1 MQNTA
6 MKFFTSILLIFVLTG
21 TNAQEYFQ
29 QEVNYNISGTLDDSL
44 HIFDAQIEME
54 YFNNSPD
61 TLDFIYMHLWANAFK
76 DRNSAFN
83 RQKIRQGG
91 TGAYFAKEKS
101 RGNYTNLKFNV
112 NGIAADLK
120 FVRDNPDIAK
130 IILPKPLL
138 PGQRINISS
147 PFTLK
152 IPGSFSRL
160 GHVGQTY
167 QMTQW
172 YPKPAVYDKEGWHEM
187 PYLDMG
193 EYYSEFGKFDVTITL
208 PENYVV
214 GATGTLETKSEVEFL
229 KEKATQTTEKLKSV
243 LEGNLDIP
251 TSSKKMK
258 TIRYTAEN
266 VHDFAWFADKR
277 FMVQKSEVKLS
288 SGKIIDTWTM
298 FTEQEGELWK
308 KSIEYVDRSVKFYSD
323 LVGDYP
329 YPQASAVQS
338 ALSAGGGMEYP
349 MITVIGLSGS
359 AKPLDAVITHEV
371 GHNWFYGI
379 LAFNER
385 DYPWLDEGINSYY
398 DHRYLIKYYG
408 DPSMGMLPRIVTKRT
423 DYSEN
428 ELGVLWPAKSGND
441 QPSSLGSDDFQ
452 PINYWMG
459 AYEKPAEV
467 FRYLEK
473 YLGEKR
479 FDEAMQSFYSEW
491 EFKHPGPIDFQNH
504 MAKST
509 KEDLSWF
516 FDGFIYSTDQMDYAL
531 TNVTS
536 EKGHFDI
543 EVKNLGDINGPF
555 PIVAYKDSI
564 AEDVKWFPGFEG
576 SSTIQYPGQGYTKFV
591 IDAKHWGIDI
601 NRNNNDYTLGKKGFP
616 INIDPLFSI
625 AKDDKPSVAV
635 APILGWNNY
644 DKTMIGGLIYNKTI
658 PQKKFE
664 FALAPVFSL
673 TTKKLRGVGQINYNL
688 FPKKKNFIDKAT
700 FGFNA
705 KSFGLNY
712 NWGLNYYLDY
722 KRFMPSINLRLA
734 KKKTNSSIEQ
744 NIKLRAVVLVEQ
756 SANFV
761 LDSIVTGTDT
771 AFVNRFSD
779 ITNAPTTVYNL
790 QYKFVNSR
798 GVNPWSLLIDLR
810 QANYKAFTG
819 DESYLRASLTW
830 KGAYTYDKGRS
841 IRARIFA
848 GGFFNNTRKESNN
861 KYYNVQPSIRG
872 TFNLTGKGANDELFD
887 ETLFGRSDLNGLW
900 SQQIYEK
907 EGGFKNNIDPR
918 KPNGFS
924 NRYLV
929 AANLT
934 GDLPQD
940 LPLGIPLRPYLDL
953 AYLQSEFAYSFGLSL
968 TFFNERLGVYLPIA
982 ISDNIKTGLP
992 DNFDYKT
999 RITWTMDLNRINP
1012 LRLIDEF
1019 SL

>member
-6 MKFFTSILLIFVLTG
+6 MRILTIILLIFVIKG
-21 TNAQEYFQ
+21 ANAQEYFQ
-29 QEVNYNISGTLDDSL
+29 QEVNYTISGSLDDSL
-44 HIFDAQIEME
+44 HIFDGQITME
-54 YFNNSPD
+54 YINNSPD
-61 TLDFIYMHLWANAFK
+61 TLDFIFMHLWANAFK
-76 DRNSAFN
+76 DRTSAFN
-83 RQKIRQGG
+83 RQKIRQGETG
-91 TGAYFAKEKS
+91 TYFAKEKF
-101 RGNYTNLKFNV
+101 RGNYTNLKFSV
-112 NGIAADLK
+112 DGIGAELK
-120 FVRDNPDIAK
+120 FVKDNPDIAK
-130 IILPKPLL
+130 IILPQKLL
-138 PGQRINISS
+138 PGKKINMAS

-172 YPKPAVYDKEGWHEM
+172 YPKPAVYDRDGWHEM

-193 EYYSEFGKFDVTITL
+193 EYYSEFGRFDVSITL

-214 GATGTLETKSEVEFL
+214 GATGTLETNSEIEFL
-229 KEKATQTTEKLKSV
+229 KDKVAQTKQKLQSE
-243 LEGNLDIP
+243 LSGNLDIP
-251 TSSKKMK
+251 VSSEKMK

-308 KSIEYVDRSVKFYSD
+308 KSIDYVDRSVKYYSD
-323 LVGDYP
+323 MVGDYP

-398 DHRYLIKYYG
+398 DHRYLTKYYG
-408 DPSMGMLPRIVTKRT
+408 GPSMGMLPKFFTKRT
-423 DYSEN
+423 DYTEN
-428 ELGVLWPAKSGND
+428 ELGVLWPARKGED
-441 QPSSLGSDDFQ
+441 QASSLGSDEFQ

-473 YLGEKR
+473 YLGAKR
-479 FDEAMQSFYSEW
+479 FDTAMQSFYEAW

-504 MAKST
+504 FSKST
-509 KEDLSWF
+509 NEDLSWF

-531 TNVTS
+531 T
-536 EKGHFDI
+536 GI
-543 EVKNLGDINGPF
+543 EQEEGKYTIDVKNLGDINGPF
-555 PIVAYKDSI
+555 PIVAFKDSV
-564 AEDVKWFPGFEG
+564 AADVKWFPGFEG
-576 SSTIQYPGQGYTKFV
+576 SSTIEYPGTGYTKFV
-591 IDAKHWGIDI
+591 IDAEHWGIDI
-601 NRNNNDYTLGKKGFP
+601 NRKNNDINLGKKEFP
-616 INIDPLFSI
+616 IAIDPFLSLEKDNKPSI
-625 AKDDKPSVAV
+625 AAS
-635 APILGWNNY
+635 PIIGWNNY
-644 DKTMIGGLIYNKTI
+644 DKTMVGGLVFNKSI

-664 FALAPVFSL
+664 FALAPLYSF
-673 TTKKLRGVGQINYNL
+673 TTKKLRGVGQVNYNINS
-688 FPKKKNFIDKAT
+688 KKKSFIANTKI
-700 FGFNA
+700 GFNV

-712 NWGLNYYLDY
+712 NWGLDYYLDY
-722 KRFMPSINLRLA
+722 KRFTPSIDFTLA
-734 KKKTNSSIEQ
+734 KKKPNSSISQ
-744 NIKLRAVVLVEQ
+744 NVKLRAVVLVEQ
-756 SANFV
+756 NANFV
-761 LDSIVTGTDT
+761 RDSIISGSDT
-771 AFVNRFSD
+771 TFVNRFSD
-779 ITNAPTTVYNL
+779 VSNGSTTVYNL
-790 QYKFVNSR
+790 QYKLVNSR
-798 GVNPWSLLIDLR
+798 GVNPWSLLFDLR
-810 QANYKAFTG
+810 QANYEAFTG
-819 DESYLRASLTW
+819 SESYLRASVTW

-841 IRARIFA
+841 VRARIFA
-848 GGFFNNTRKESNN
+848 GGFLKNTRSDSNN

-872 TFNLTGKGANDELFD
+872 TFNLTGQGANDELFD
-887 ETLFGRSDLNGLW
+887 ETLFGRSDLGGLW

-907 EGGFKNNIDPR
+907 EGGFKNHIDPR
-918 KPNGFS
+918 KPNGFT
-924 NRYLV
+924 NKYLL

-953 AYLQSEFAYSFGLSL
+953 AYLNSEFAYSFGLSL

-982 ISDNIKTGLP
+982 ISDNIKSGLP
-992 DNFDYKT
+992 DNFKYKT

-1012 LRLIDEF
+1012 LRLIDEL